1 MFTVDV
7 LYQVCQ
13 KFKYLLQTFE
23 GLFSVWQKNIAIWQ
37 ILIVENRKWFHN
49 NLAFWSNRQATSA
62 SILINNLIEIKL
74 FSLVFRWAMLHNR
87 ANWKFDR
94 WMFYFKVISLVAALS
109 CAENFQEISYAGK

>member
-37 ILIVENRKWFHN
+37 ILIVENRK
-49 NLAFWSNRQATSA
+49 
-62 SILINNLIEIKL
+62 
-74 FSLVFRWAMLHNR
+74 
-87 ANWKFDR
+87 
-94 WMFYFKVISLVAALS
+94 
-109 CAENFQEISYAGK
+109 